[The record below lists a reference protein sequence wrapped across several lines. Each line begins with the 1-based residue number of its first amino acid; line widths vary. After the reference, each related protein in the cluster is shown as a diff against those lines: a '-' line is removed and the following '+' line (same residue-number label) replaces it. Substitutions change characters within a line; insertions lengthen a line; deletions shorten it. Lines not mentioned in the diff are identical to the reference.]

1 MVTNLVLSLLQ
12 LAARFMFDYSTAQS
26 TTHFS
31 DMAHCYILV
40 RVDIPEGKDPLTV
53 VQDCELSVS
62 IDDEDDNT
70 LFLNTEIEH
79 VYDQNNNLLF

>member
-1 MVTNLVLSLLQ
+1 MVTNLALSLLQ
-12 LAARFMFDYSTAQS
+12 LAARFMFNYGTAQS

-40 RVDIPEGKDPLTV
+40 RVDIPEGEDPLTV
-53 VQDCELSVS
+53 AQDCELSVS

-70 LFLNTEIEH
+70 LFLNTEIKH
-79 VYDQNNNLLF
+79 VYDQNDSLLF